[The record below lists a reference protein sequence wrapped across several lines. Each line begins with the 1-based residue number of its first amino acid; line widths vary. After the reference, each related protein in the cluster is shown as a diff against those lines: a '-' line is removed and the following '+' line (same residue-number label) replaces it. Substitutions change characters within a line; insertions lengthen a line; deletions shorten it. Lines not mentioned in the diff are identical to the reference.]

1 MPYCQYC
8 GKTMNR
14 DARFCKACGA
24 PTVQSSS
31 QPQPP
36 VAYPVQQE
44 PPVYYPPEPQQYRP
58 RKTMSAGA
66 KILIG
71 FGTTFFVL
79 VLVVVLV
86 AGYFGL
92 VPGVSSLMGANKP
105 VNLGT
110 KYTAQD
116 YNNAIAKSGVQY
128 QGGLT
133 AAWVDKS
140 QLSFGPPVAMSN
152 DFSASEVMA
161 RMNEYPQPDGYP
173 VENWQVRFNKDGT
186 TEVSGVFRWDR
197 LGEYAQSKG
206 YSAEEAQEAMEF
218 IDKYVKLPRE
228 MPFYVKGTGGINNGV
243 PDFDLVSLKI
253 GRLPVPLDS
262 LSESQS
268 GLIDYFYERVEGV
281 PGLKINNARVV
292 NGKLHVD
299 GMVPSTIKLKQ

>member
-1 MPYCQYC
+1 
-8 GKTMNR
+8 
-14 DARFCKACGA
+14 
-24 PTVQSSS
+24 
-31 QPQPP
+31 
-36 VAYPVQQE
+36 
-44 PPVYYPPEPQQYRP
+44 
-58 RKTMSAGA
+58 MSTGA

-71 FGTTFFVL
+71 FGTTFL
-79 VLVVVLV
+79 VLILVIVLV

-92 VPGVSSLMGANKP
+92 VPGVSNLMGANKP

-116 YNNAIAKSGVQY
+116 YSNAIVKSGVQY
-128 QGGLT
+128 QGNLT
-133 AAWVDKS
+133 TVWVDKS
-140 QLSFGPPVAMSN
+140 QLSYGPPVAMSS

-197 LGEYAQSKG
+197 LGVYAQSKG

-218 IDKYVKLPRE
+218 IDKYVKLPKE
-228 MPFYVKGTGGINNGV
+228 MPFYVKGTGGITNGV

-281 PGLKINNARVV
+281 PGLKINNAAVV

-299 GMVPSTIKLKQ
+299 GMVPSTIRLKQ